1 MSIPWADEEGEI
13 DRLMCWAH
21 VYRAVDRPE
30 YLAAVRAE
38 HKEVANKI
46 MDDLNTFQWT
56 ANDEM
61 TFRRVFKLL
70 EKKHI
75 STDNAAVETRIAR
88 LLQYIRDI
96 WVNSKE
102 FRYEHFFQMRS

>member
-1 MSIPWADEEGEI
+1 
-13 DRLMCWAH
+13 MCWAH
-21 VYRAVDRPE
+21 VDRAVDRPE

-61 TFRRVFKLL
+61 TFRRVFELL

-75 STDNAAVETRIAR
+75 STNNAAVETSIAR

-96 WVNSKE
+96 WLNSKE
-102 FRYEHFFQMRS
+102 FRYEHFFK